1 MFQRLPSVHDI
12 PLCSVL
18 ECIDERIA
26 VEKPVRPGFLIEP
39 LEGEAGRDEAEDG
52 VAREDGRGS
61 LTRDTRGEPPG
72 VLVVRAH
79 RVLEQGAKS
88 VLEGLASNKAVLV
101 FTDIDDLHLCLQTFA
116 RYTVSDGMPLLVY

>member
-39 LEGEAGRDEAEDG
+39 LEGEAGRDETEDG
-52 VAREDGRGS
+52 VVREEGRGG
-61 LTRDTRGEPPG
+61 LAGDTQGESPG
-72 VLVVRAH
+72 VLVVRANH
-79 RVLEQGAKS
+79 IFEHGAES
-88 VLEGLASNKAVLV
+88 VLE
-101 FTDIDDLHLCLQTFA
+101 
-116 RYTVSDGMPLLVY
+116 